1 MIFIIFVTNKV
12 LKMFLT
18 KKYPTIYP
26 SFNNTHIASVNRTF
40 RIAKFTF
47 FNLRIIRSCYNF
59 FFFFFW
65 VMYIFYIF
73 LVFVCLIETYFCTN
87 YFHTLLFISYKTL
100 YLNLRSF
107 FLYINIIYNYQ
118 NILLLCCIIF
128 WKITTLRV
136 LLLISLCFFLNY
148 SF

>member
-1 MIFIIFVTNKV
+1 MIFIIFVTNKE

-40 RIAKFTF
+40 KIVKFTF
-47 FNLRIIRSCYNF
+47 FNLRIIRSCYI
-59 FFFFFW
+59 
-65 VMYIFYIF
+65 IFYNF

-100 YLNLRSF
+100 CLNLRSF
-107 FLYINIIYNYQ
+107 FLYIDIIYNYE
-118 NILLLCCIIF
+118 NILLFCCIIF
-128 WKITTLRV
+128 
-136 LLLISLCFFLNY
+136 
-148 SF
+148 